1 MNLPISNRKISES
14 TLSRA
19 INVLPSGDKRKIVA
33 VVILQICLGFLDLL
47 GVAAIGILGALAVT
61 GVQSQQPGNRVSS
74 ALEFLNISELTFQ
87 NQVALLGIGAASLL
101 IVRTIISI
109 FVTRRIFFFLSRRG
123 ALISSKLISK
133 LLSQPLLR
141 VQSQTSQE
149 LVYSLTAGVSAITLG
164 VLATTV
170 TLVADASLLLI
181 MVVGLFVVDSL
192 IAVTT
197 ILFFGVLVLVLYKSM
212 NVKAQ
217 ELGSLNSKY
226 SVASTE
232 KIVQVLDSYRE
243 AVVGNRRNY
252 YAREIGALRLKL
264 ADVLAEMQFMPNVSK
279 YVIESGMVIGA
290 VVIAGAQFA
299 LQDARHAVATLS
311 VFLAAGTRIAPAIL
325 RLQQSLIGIK
335 SSIGSA
341 LPTLLLIESL
351 ENSSEIV
358 LVEDRL
364 KTSHIGFEANLQ
376 IDSVSITYPE
386 KLVPALSHISINVP
400 SGQSLAI
407 VGPSGAGKT
416 TLVDVLLGVLPPTE
430 GSITISGK
438 SPLQAISIWTGAMAY
453 VPQDVKLTNGTIRE
467 NVALGYPLE
476 VASDELVWEA
486 LKISQLET
494 FVKTLPAG
502 LETHVGERGA
512 KLSGGQRQRLGV
524 ARAMF
529 TKPKLLVL
537 DEATSSLDGQ
547 TETEISDAIQ
557 ALQGS
562 VTVVMI
568 AHRLSTVRNADQVIY
583 LDNGEIIAR
592 GTFAEVRQAV
602 PDFDKQAQLMGL

>member
-1 MNLPISNRKISES
+1 VNLPISNRKISES